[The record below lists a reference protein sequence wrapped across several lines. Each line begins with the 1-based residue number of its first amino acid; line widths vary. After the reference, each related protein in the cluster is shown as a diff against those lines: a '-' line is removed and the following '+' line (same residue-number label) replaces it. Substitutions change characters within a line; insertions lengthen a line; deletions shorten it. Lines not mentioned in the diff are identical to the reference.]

1 MSHTPAFPGQLSRRA
16 FLQRLTVLAGGVGAA
31 HGLMEAA
38 GGAATA
44 LAQAKAQGPVNW
56 LSWSVYQLPELMKGF
71 TAKTGIAV
79 NPINFEDDSEGYLKV
94 KTSGGKQFDISMSDG
109 FWPVQYNKAG
119 LIEGMDFNAM
129 TSGKTLAP
137 ALKDLKIWKMADGK
151 MMQFPNQWSVEPIV
165 YKKGTVPVFTSW
177 DVLWDKKFKGRIIQM
192 DRPSEYIAAVAIY
205 LGFKEPFNLSDDQ
218 LAQVKKKLME
228 QRPLI
233 KTFTASS
240 SDFVKAM
247 ASGEGDLGF
256 CPSPGVC
263 YRIKDAGGP
272 DFGFVVPKEG
282 TTGWVDGNMLIKGA
296 AHREAALMWIDS
308 FGSPESQAAL
318 AMKSKYPVNS
328 EVAVKLLE
336 QKGQGALVEAVGMKQ
351 WGAIEKMI
359 MLDAP
364 SSIEKWTQVWNEYK
378 AG

>member
-1 MSHTPAFPGQLSRRA
+1 MRQGSSGQLSRRT
-16 FLQRLTVLAGGVGAA
+16 FLQRLGIL
-31 HGLMEAA
+31 A
-38 GGAATA
+38 GGAAAADGLVEASRGATA
-44 LAQAKAQGPVNW
+44 MAQAAKGPVNW

-71 TAKTGIAV
+71 TAKTKMAV

-94 KTSGGKQFDISMSDG
+94 KNGGGKQYDISMSDG

-129 TSGKTLAP
+129 ASGKTLAP
-137 ALKDLKIWKMADGK
+137 LLKDLKIWKLPDGK

-165 YKKGTVPVFTSW
+165 YKKGTVPSFTSW
-177 DVLWDKKFKGRIIQM
+177 DILWDKKYKGRIIQM

-205 LGFKEPFNLSDDQ
+205 LGFKEPFNLTDDQ

-233 KTFTASS
+233 KTFTAAS

-256 CPSPGVC
+256 CPSPGVA

-272 DFGFVVPKEG
+272 DFGFVIPKEG
-282 TTGWVDGNMLIKGA
+282 TVGWVDGNMLIKGA
-296 AHREAALMWIDS
+296 AHREAALAWIDY

-318 AMKSKYPVNS
+318 AMKTKYPVNS
-328 EVAVKLLE
+328 EGAVKLLE
-336 QKGQGALVEAVGMKQ
+336 QKGQSALVQAVGMKD
-351 WGAIEKMI
+351 WDAIGKMR

-364 SSIEKWTQVWNEYK
+364 SNIEKWTQLWNEYK